1 MNARELVAS
10 FACCSPMRPDLMRGG
25 GFQSVFRFSW
35 AFSTPMGSSGYHAVH
50 MKMMISAGITA
61 IALLAACAGAPD
73 DALEN
78 DKGISDMLLERP
90 RFDKPVR
97 RPLAHILIRWNR
109 VQGADGYELQSSE
122 TRDFSNP
129 GGFWTTSSTSVEL
142 PLSGGAVMWFQVRS
156 FDENSVSRWSSPLRV
171 KEGEL

>member
-1 MNARELVAS
+1 
-10 FACCSPMRPDLMRGG
+10 
-25 GFQSVFRFSW
+25 
-35 AFSTPMGSSGYHAVH
+35 MGSSGYHAVH

-61 IALLAACAGAPD
+61 IALLAACAGTPD

-122 TRDFSNP
+122 TRDFSTP
-129 GGFWTTSSTSVEL
+129 GGVWTTSSTSVEL

-156 FDENSVSRWSSPLRV
+156 FDENSVSRWSSPLRI